1 MQIVFKMTTCIIVD
15 KTGTLKTTSIKE
27 YDETLLYKKC
37 GFKKPDGFIRETE
50 WMMKLNKQSYVVRL
64 YGKTTGRAN
73 TENKYD
79 FPPPADNT
87 LFFSSCLLIAF
98 HKDKNEPCDLD
109 IELWEKMY
117 EKLFGGFED
126 LSATQKEDDNEVD
139 ELENIPDKYKTKS
152 GYLKDGFIVS
162 DSDENEDI
170 ASYSE
175 SEELN
180 TESVN
185 QSTEDDDEILLDEVS
200 ELCEEEY
207 EYHEA

>member
-1 MQIVFKMTTCIIVD
+1 M
-15 KTGTLKTTSIKE
+15 
-27 YDETLLYKKC
+27 
-37 GFKKPDGFIRETE
+37 
-50 WMMKLNKQSYVVRL
+50 
-64 YGKTTGRAN
+64 
-73 TENKYD
+73 
-79 FPPPADNT
+79 
-87 LFFSSCLLIAF
+87 
-98 HKDKNEPCDLD
+98 
-109 IELWEKMY
+109 
-117 EKLFGGFED
+117 
-126 LSATQKEDDNEVD
+126 D

-207 EYHEA
+207 EYHEAWIY